1 MARYLWKGRVKDG
14 QRAEYIR
21 RHAEIWPDMLAE
33 LERAGIRNYSIWL
46 NVQDELTGYYETDHL
61 ETTLRIQ
68 AESAVVKRWEAHME
82 DILEFTGAV
91 EEEVF
96 YFCP

>member
-1 MARYLWKGRVKDG
+1 MRYLWKGRVKDG

-21 RHAEIWPDMLAE
+21 RHAEIWPDMRAE

-46 NVQDELTGYYETDHL
+46 NEQDELSGYYETDDL
-61 ETTLRIQ
+61 EETLRIQ
-68 AESAVVKRWEAHME
+68 AESPVVKRWEAHMQ
-82 DILEFTGAV
+82 DILEFAGTV